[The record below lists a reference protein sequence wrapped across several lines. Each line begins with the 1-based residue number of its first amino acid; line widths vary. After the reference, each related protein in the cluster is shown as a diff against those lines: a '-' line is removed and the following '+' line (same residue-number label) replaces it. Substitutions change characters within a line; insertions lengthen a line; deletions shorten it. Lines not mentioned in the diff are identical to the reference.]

1 MAEEAV
7 AEGVEERW
15 AVPGTTGRRVAT
27 AAITIAEAVA
37 PGRDRAAQARWSTAA
52 AAGTAAP

>member
-7 AEGVEERW
+7 AEEAV

-27 AAITIAEAVA
+27 AAITIAAAAA

-52 AAGTAAP
+52 AAGTAAL